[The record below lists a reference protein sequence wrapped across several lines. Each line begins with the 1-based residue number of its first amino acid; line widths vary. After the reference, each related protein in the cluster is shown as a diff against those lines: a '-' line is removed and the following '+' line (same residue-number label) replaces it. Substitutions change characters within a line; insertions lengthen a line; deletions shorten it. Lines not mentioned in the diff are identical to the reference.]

1 LGESRGEWRLQK
13 LGTKTVRMKILLT
26 GSNGQVGFELQKK
39 LGALGQVIATDRE
52 ELDLTD
58 SDAIKK
64 FINQTK
70 PDIIINPA
78 AYTAVD
84 KAESEPDL
92 AYLINTFLPEVL
104 AVKARELDIL
114 LVHFSTDYVFDGLKK
129 EAYVETDQTNPLS
142 VYGKTK
148 CESEEKIRS
157 HSKHIILRTSWVFGS
172 HGNNFL
178 KTILKLIQQKDSI
191 NIVSDQCGSPA
202 STSMLANVVYKI
214 VDQILKDPNF
224 KDYGTYHVTN
234 EGETNWFEYA
244 SFIANEAIQLGFNVR
259 CLPDQIHSILSSEYP
274 TAARRPLNSRLNCE
288 KLKKT
293 FMLELP
299 HWESEVKKVLREII

>member
-1 LGESRGEWRLQK
+1 
-13 LGTKTVRMKILLT
+13 MKILVT
-26 GSNGQVGFELQKK
+26 GSKGQVGFELAKK
-39 LGALGQVIATDRE
+39 LNTLGEVIATDRE
-52 ELDLTD
+52 ELDLTNT
-58 SDAIKK
+58 DAIRA
-64 FINQTK
+64 FIDQTK

-92 AYLINTFLPEVL
+92 AYQINTLAPEVL
-104 AVKARELDIL
+104 AEKASELNIP

-129 EAYVETDQTNPLS
+129 DAYIETDKTNPQS

-148 CESEEKIRS
+148 CDGEEKVRH

-178 KTILKLIQQKDSI
+178 KTILRLILDKESL
-191 NIVSDQCGSPA
+191 NIVVDQKGSPA
-202 STSMLANVVYKI
+202 SASMLADVTLKI
-214 VDQILKDPNF
+214 ADTIF
-224 KDYGTYHVTN
+224 KDKNFSGYGTYNLTN
-234 EGETNWFEYA
+234 EGVTNWYEYA
-244 SFIANEAIQLGFNVR
+244 NFIAIEAIQLGLKTKYEPNYIR
-259 CLPDQIHSILSSEYP
+259 SILTSEYP
-274 TAARRPLNSRLNCE
+274 TAAKRPLNSRLNTD